1 MLTPTQNKN
10 LTPESNI
17 RLDLFLGVV
26 LSAAAL
32 FLFYI
37 LITGVHTHAPIVQID
52 QNIDI
57 LLHSIVNPQ
66 LLNLMIAISLL
77 GLQALWLIVIIV
89 ALYFAVR
96 REWIR
101 LGVGLVGTIVIDV
114 TTEILKLF
122 VS

>member
-1 MLTPTQNKN
+1 
-10 LTPESNI
+10 
-17 RLDLFLGVV
+17 
-26 LSAAAL
+26 
-32 FLFYI
+32 
-37 LITGVHTHAPIVQID
+37 
-52 QNIDI
+52 
-57 LLHSIVNPQ
+57 
-66 LLNLMIAISLL
+66 MIAISLL

-101 LGVGLVGTIVIDV
+101 LGVGLVGTIGIDV

>member
-1 MLTPTQNKN
+1 MLK
-10 LTPESNI
+10 
-17 RLDLFLGVV
+17 FL
-26 LSAAAL
+26 L
-32 FLFYI
+32 
-37 LITGVHTHAPIVQID
+37 ID

-101 LGVGLVGTIVIDV
+101 LGVGLVGTIGIDV

-122 VS
+122 VSWVLH